1 MFHNCNNKTSNI
13 NVNIYI
19 VPMTIWNPNL
29 ESYPGPRYKAL
40 ADAIADDIK
49 AGVLKPQQ
57 KLPTHR
63 SLADV
68 LGVTVGTV
76 TRGYA
81 EAEKRELIVARMGS
95 GTFVGSKSN
104 GMSDYLQSLRGH
116 GDQIDMSL
124 SITLSHGQEQVL
136 ADILKEIGHSAA
148 SIQGLIG
155 YQYEAGS
162 IRHRS
167 VFAEW
172 LRKFGIKTDRHN
184 LVICNGGQNA
194 ISTILSALT
203 RTGDRVVS
211 DMLTYPGFTFLV
223 RHHRLRHFGVEMDKY
238 GMITEDLED
247 ICQKHQPRILYCMPN
262 LQNPTSTTLPEQRRR
277 EIMEI
282 AKRHDLYVI
291 EDQVQGAFQQDPP
304 LPLFNLDNDR
314 VFFSC
319 SFSKIFA
326 GGLRVGLIV
335 SPNRF
340 LKSVESALY
349 LDSLFAPPLM
359 AEVACNAIESGRLDK
374 LIKEKDAEIRARQQL
389 VDELFEG
396 LDYINQPEC
405 PHAWLNLPDPWQAD
419 EFVLELQKKGVLVK
433 AVNSFVVSPTNNT
446 QGIRICLTSPRK
458 REQVE
463 KGLALIRDTVDQ
475 HPGVWQSIM

>member
-1 MFHNCNNKTSNI
+1 
-13 NVNIYI
+13 
-19 VPMTIWNPNL
+19 MTIWNPNL
-29 ESYPGPRYKAL
+29 EGYPGPRYKAL

-49 AGVLKPQQ
+49 TGVLKPKQ

-63 SLADV
+63 SLAEL

-95 GTFVGSKSN
+95 GTFVGGKSN
-104 GMSDYLQSLRGH
+104 GMSDYLKSLRDH
-116 GDQIDMSL
+116 GNQIDMSL

-136 ADILKEIGHSAA
+136 ADILNEIGTSAD

-167 VFAEW
+167 VFVDW
-172 LRKFGIKTDRHN
+172 LRRIGIKADQDN

-194 ISTILSALT
+194 INTILSALT
-203 RTGDRVVS
+203 RSGDRVVS
-211 DMLTYPGFTFLV
+211 DMLTYPGFTYLA
-223 RHHRLRHFGVEMDKY
+223 RHHRLRHFGVEMDQF
-238 GMITEDLED
+238 GLITEDLED

-262 LQNPTSTTLPEQRRR
+262 LQNPSSTTLPEQRRR
-277 EIMEI
+277 EVMEI
-282 AKRHDLYVI
+282 AKRYDMYVI
-291 EDQVQGAFQQDPP
+291 EDQVQGVFQQNPP
-304 LPLFNLDNDR
+304 LSLYELDQER

-326 GGLRVGLIV
+326 GGLRIGLIV
-335 SPNRF
+335 TPSRF
-340 LKSVESALY
+340 LKPVESALY

-374 LIKEKDAEIRARQQL
+374 LIKEKKAEIGARQQL
-389 VDELFEG
+389 VDTLFDG

-405 PHAWLNLPDPWQAD
+405 PHTWLNLPDPWQAD

-433 AVNSFVVSPTNNT
+433 AVNSFAVNPTNNT
-446 QGIRICLTSPRK
+446 QGIRICLTSPHT

-463 KGLALIRDTVDQ
+463 KGLTLIRDTIDQ